1 LTRRER
7 LRKNMNVTMRLHL
20 VVKVVLLRRI
30 PQLAEAEAE
39 ADEVAVVASVDEVA
53 DAAVVV
59 DVVAVAL
66 VITTLIQPLRLQM
79 VVPEMESGFQ
89 LRRTKRNNN
98 SVIFT

>member
-1 LTRRER
+1 
-7 LRKNMNVTMRLHL
+7 MRLHL

-30 PQLAEAEAE
+30 PQLAEA
-39 ADEVAVVASVDEVA
+39 DEEAVVVSVDEVA
-53 DAAVVV
+53 DAGAAVVV
-59 DVVAVAL
+59 DVGAVAL